1 MTHKEEEIEEKED
14 WLNEHG
20 EPDFK
25 YLQSLAL
32 DSGPEALEKL
42 RSIAGDLD
50 VEFDDDTPPE
60 ELVGRIRSAV
70 DQNGDDSSDITT

>member
-14 WLNEHG
+14 WLNEHA

-25 YLQSLAL
+25 YDNPLL
-32 DSGPEALEKL
+32 SGPEALEKL

-70 DQNGDDSSDITT
+70 D